1 MILDTNAISAW
12 AAGDPAATVMIEAAE
27 RIHLPVVVLGEFRY
41 GLMGSRFRDQLE
53 MRLNKLE
60 RVAPIL
66 PVTRETASVYSTLRY
81 ELKQAGRPIPENDVW
96 IAALSRQHGL
106 SVLSRDKHFDYV
118 SGLRRM
124 EW

>member
-1 MILDTNAISAW
+1 MIIDTNALSAW
-12 AAGDPAATVMIEAAE
+12 AAGDPAVAATIAAAE

-53 MRLNKLE
+53 LRLKKLE
-60 RVAPIL
+60 CVVPVLPI
-66 PVTRETASVYSTLRY
+66 TRETADVYSTLRY
-81 ELKQAGRPIPENDVW
+81 ELKQAGHPIPENDVW

-106 SVLSRDKHFDYV
+106 PVLSRDKHFDYV
-118 SGLRRM
+118 GGLRRM